1 MWSKT
6 NFTFSFFFLLGW
18 ALILCISSCNNPATS
33 DGTILQTEVLLE
45 NMGNGI
51 CRQYPSGLMWQ
62 INESQ
67 KFSTWDEASAYV
79 DSLQFGG
86 FDDWRLPTRDECL
99 SFAELLDIEKGICPV
114 KFKRAHWVSHR
125 KKITSGYWEDYP
137 LCGGSEYRWV
147 KGNEGSVRAVRP

>member
-1 MWSKT
+1 M
-6 NFTFSFFFLLGW
+6 FLFMLGG
-18 ALILCISSCNNPATS
+18 ALVLFMSSCTNPATKN
-33 DGTILQTEVLLE
+33 DGTAPQTGMLLE
-45 NMGNGI
+45 YMENGI

-62 INESQ
+62 VNESQ
-67 KFSTWDEASAYV
+67 KFSNRDEASAYV

-99 SFAELLDIEKGICPV
+99 SFAELLDMEKGICPV

-125 KKITSGYWEDYP
+125 KKIMSGYWEEYP